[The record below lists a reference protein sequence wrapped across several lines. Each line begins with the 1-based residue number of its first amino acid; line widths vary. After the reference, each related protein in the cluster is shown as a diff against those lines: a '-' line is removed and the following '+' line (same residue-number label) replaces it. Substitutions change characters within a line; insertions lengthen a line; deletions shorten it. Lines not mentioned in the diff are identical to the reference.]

1 MIVCFAQGAVKAI
14 VAMNDAVGLRF
25 MHHEDV
31 AVGMWMSGLN
41 IRHIRQGDEHAPRV
55 AYIGDSS
62 PEELKVL
69 HMGSQYVKSEAAV
82 EPESCPVMI

>member
-1 MIVCFAQGAVKAI
+1 MKAI
-14 VAMNDAVGLRF
+14 VAMNDAAGLRF

-31 AVGMWMSGLN
+31 AVGMWVSGLN

-62 PEELKVL
+62 PEELKVS
-69 HMGSQYVKSEAAV
+69 HMVSYM
-82 EPESCPVMI
+82 P